1 MNFSNQLSERIEEV
15 KQRIASAAA
24 TANRDSGDVRLIG
37 VTKTVPIERVIDAYR
52 LGLRDFGENYLQEA
66 TPKIE
71 AMPEAVWHFVGR
83 IQSNKAA
90 NVGSLFSVVHTID
103 SADKVAKL
111 VKLATQPI
119 SALLEVNIAREPQKA
134 GVFPEKLDELF
145 ESVYHMP
152 SLRVRGLMTMGPA
165 NRKAE
170 ELRPYFAEM
179 RSLLERLGLQEGGWL
194 SMGMSADYEVA
205 IQEGATHV
213 RIGSAI
219 FGQRTT

>member
-1 MNFSNQLSERIEEV
+1 MSFSHQLSKRIEEV
-15 KQRIASAAA
+15 KQRIAAAAA
-24 TANRDSGDVRLIG
+24 TAKRDADDITLIG
-37 VTKTVPIERVIDAYR
+37 VTKTVPIEHVADAYR
-52 LGLRDFGENYLQEA
+52 LGMRDFGENYFQEA
-66 TPKIE
+66 TPKITE
-71 AMPEAVWHFVGR
+71 MPGAVWHFVGR

-90 NVGSLFSVVHTID
+90 NIGSMFSVVHTVD
-103 SADKVAKL
+103 SLDKAAKL
-111 VKLATQPI
+111 VKRASQPI
-119 SALLEVNIAREPQKA
+119 SVLLEVNIGREPQKA